1 VTAWH
6 ADARP
11 YDHMAIHPYPSSLR
25 DTMELP
31 GGIVATIR
39 PIRPEDAAI
48 ESAFVHGLSE
58 QSKFLRFMFGLRD
71 LTPAMLSR
79 FTQIDY
85 DRELALIA
93 VIDTPQGEQQIGV
106 VRYTTLPDEET
117 CEFAIVVGDDWQGKG
132 LARRMFTRLIEAAR
146 DRRIKVMTGGPRTG
160 ADDAGSPGP
169 ACLTRGMV
177 SAAVSRIMRWSPPSR
192 TLWRAPPCAGHL
204 SSSPPS
210 CSRPQ
215 PPPPM
220 ACARRPR

>member
-1 VTAWH
+1 VVV
-6 ADARP
+6 DARIGVLPPRPAALP
-11 YDHMAIHPYPSSLR
+11 YDHMAIHPYPSGLR
-25 DTMELP
+25 DSMTLP
-31 GGIVATIR
+31 DGRVATIR

-93 VIDTPQGEQQIGV
+93 VIDTPQGEQQVGV

-117 CEFAIVVGDDWQGKG
+117 CEFAIVVGDEWQGKG

-146 DRRIKVMTGGPRTG
+146 ERRLKVMTGVTLRENARMIDLSRSLGFE
-160 ADDAGSPGP
+160 
-169 ACLTRGMV
+169 TRSDPEDPELVQM
-177 SAAVSRIMRWSPPSR
+177 
-192 TLWRAPPCAGHL
+192 TLQL
-204 SSSPPS
+204 
-210 CSRPQ
+210 
-215 PPPPM
+215 
-220 ACARRPR
+220 